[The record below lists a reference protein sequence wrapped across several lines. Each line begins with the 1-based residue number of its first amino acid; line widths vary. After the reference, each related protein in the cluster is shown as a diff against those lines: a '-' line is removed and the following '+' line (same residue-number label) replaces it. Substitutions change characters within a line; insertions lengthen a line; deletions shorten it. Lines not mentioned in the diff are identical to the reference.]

1 MESYRKEEVERCDES
16 MKRRSMIL
24 AFLVGAIIV
33 TGCGN
38 NQTNVASGKSTE
50 PTETVQKDVNSF
62 LEQLDTSAMFTERD
76 MEQGYETEGSVK
88 VHLEEGKST
97 ADSDVV
103 QIEDDV
109 IQITEE
115 GTYILEGELTDGM
128 VMVEAP
134 DTAKIQLVLNQVTLT
149 CKDSAAI
156 YVKSA
161 DKVFVTTAEGTENHL
176 TNGGTYAAIDDNNI
190 DAVIFSKSDLT
201 LNGIGSLWI
210 TAGEGHG
217 VVSKDDLVL
226 TGGTYEIESAS
237 HGLSGK
243 DSVRIGGG
251 NYTITSGKDGIHGS
265 NTDDASLGYVY
276 IEEGNLN
283 IQAEDDGVHA
293 DSATMITGGT
303 VNISRAYEGLEGLG
317 IDITGGDVHIVA
329 SDDGLNAAGG
339 NDSSGMEGPENDPFA
354 TTEGAYIQITGGT
367 LTVNASGDG
376 IDSNGEILVS
386 GGETYV
392 SGPTNDGNG
401 MLDYSGSA
409 VVSGGV
415 FVGTGSSGMA
425 QNFSQ
430 SSTQGVIM
438 VTTDG
443 TSAGEKVL
451 LKDSDQQEI
460 VSWEPNKEYNCVIIS
475 CPDIQEG
482 ETYTVATGTE
492 SQEITMDSLVYGSS
506 GRGGEPGSG
515 GGRGQGKGDAG
526 GMGGDGPSREKPS
539 GEGLKLGKHYE

>member
-1 MESYRKEEVERCDES
+1 

-38 NQTNVASGKSTE
+38 NQTNVVSGKSTE

-103 QIEDDV
+103 RIEDDV

-115 GTYILEGELTDGM
+115 GTYILDGELTDGM

-161 DKVFVTTAEGTENHL
+161 DKVFVTTTEGTENHL
-176 TNGGTYAAIDDNNI
+176 TNGGTYTAIDDNNI

-201 LNGIGSLWI
+201 LNGTGSLRI

-251 NYTITSGKDGIHGS
+251 NYTIASGKDGIHGS

-276 IEEGNLN
+276 IEDGNLN

-354 TTEGAYIQITGGT
+354 TTEGAYIQITGGM

-376 IDSNGEILVS
+376 IDSNGEIRVS

-392 SGPTNDGNG
+392 SGPINDGNG
-401 MLDYSGSA
+401 ILDYSGSA

-438 VTTDG
+438 VTT
-443 TSAGEKVL
+443 TESSAGEKVL

-515 GGRGQGKGDAG
+515 GGRG
-526 GMGGDGPSREKPS
+526 
-539 GEGLKLGKHYE
+539 LGKHYE

>member
-1 MESYRKEEVERCDES
+1 MENYRKEKTERCDES
-16 MKRRSMIL
+16 MKRRNMIV
-24 AFLVGAIIV
+24 AFLAGALLI
-33 TGCGN
+33 TGCGK
-38 NQTNVASGKSTE
+38 NQTDQASGIG
-50 PTETVQKDVNSF
+50 TETTKTAQEDVNSF
-62 LEQLDTSAMFTERD
+62 LEQLDTSSMFTERD
-76 MEQGYETEGSVK
+76 MEQGYEAEGSVT
-88 VHLEEGKST
+88 VHLEDGKST
-97 ADSDVV
+97 ADSDAV
-103 QIEDDV
+103 QIQENV
-109 IQITEE
+109 IRITEE
-115 GTYILEGELTDGM
+115 GTYILDGTLTDGM
-128 VMVEAP
+128 VMVEAA

-149 CKDSAAI
+149 SKDSAAI

-161 DKVFVTTAEGTENHL
+161 DKVFVTTKEGTENYL
-176 TNGGTYAAIDDNNI
+176 TNGGTYTAIDENNI

-201 LNGIGSLWI
+201 LNGTGNLQI

-226 TGGTYEIESAS
+226 TGGTYEIEAAS

-251 NYTITSGKDGIHGS
+251 TYTITSGKDGIHGS

-276 IEEGNLN
+276 VADGNLN
-283 IQAEDDGVHA
+283 IQAEDDGIHA

-303 VNISRAYEGLEGLG
+303 VNVSKSYEGLEGLG
-317 IDITGGDVHIVA
+317 IEITGGEVHVVS

-339 NDSSGMEGPENDPFA
+339 NDSSGMKGPENDPFA

-367 LTVNASGDG
+367 LTVDASGDG
-376 IDSNGEILVS
+376 IDSNGEIRVT

-401 MLDYSGSA
+401 ILDYSGSA
-409 VVSGGV
+409 VITGGV

-425 QNFSQ
+425 QNFDQ
-430 SSTQGVIM
+430 SSTQGAIM
-438 VTTDG
+438 VTTTG
-443 TSAGEKVL
+443 TSAGEKVS
-451 LKDSDQQEI
+451 LKDSNQKEI
-460 VSWEPNKEYNCVIIS
+460 VSWEPEKEYSCVIVS

-482 ETYTVATGTE
+482 ETYTITTGTE
-492 SQEITMDSLVYGSS
+492 LQEITMDSLVYGSA

-526 GMGGDGPSREKPS
+526 RKNGDHMPPSMTGEAEGPESA
-539 GEGLKLGKHYE
+539 L